1 MKNKGVVFKN
11 LDSFIIVT
19 TFLFLWFAI
28 NFGDTTEDMVA
39 YFLILTFGILHGAND
54 LKLIQTS
61 NSKAKKK
68 YNFIKVASY
77 YILFILFCASLFYY
91 LPSLALFTFV
101 LFSGYHFG
109 EQHWN
114 SKLKSQSR
122 TTILFYSSYGLFVLS
137 LLFVSQVTVVNSVIE
152 NITGY
157 AVPIRFYTYLL
168 FLSGGLFIA
177 LYISLTKNNKLISSW
192 VKEIFYL
199 VLFLVVF
206 KTASLLWS
214 FAIYF
219 ILWHSLPSLVDQI
232 RFLYGDVTK
241 KSIILYLK
249 TSFVYWAISVTGLAL
264 LYLFIGKD
272 SDTFEPIFFSFL
284 AAITFPHV
292 LVMIRLYK

>member
-177 LYISLTKNNKLISSW
+177 LYILLTKNNKLISSW

>member
-68 YNFIKVASY
+68 YNFLKVASY

-177 LYISLTKNNKLISSW
+177 LYILLTKNHKLISSW

-199 VLFLVVF
+199 VLFLIVF